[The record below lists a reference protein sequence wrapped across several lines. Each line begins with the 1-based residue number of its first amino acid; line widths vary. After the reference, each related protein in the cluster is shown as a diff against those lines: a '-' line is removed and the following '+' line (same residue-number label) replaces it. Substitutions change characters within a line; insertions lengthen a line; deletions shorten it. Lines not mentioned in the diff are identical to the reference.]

1 MNVYY
6 LLITILFN
14 KISTLY
20 SEEIYKII
28 IANDMNDIKN
38 HKYSFKTKG
47 IKLIFDP
54 NSSINVMPI
63 NIETEYSE
71 NCFKVTSED
80 KIPYIVPIDNGYL
93 KLKSIFSDKF
103 AFPAVNLILKN
114 YGITFSTN
122 YLFKKTDNKVYEFL
136 FLLHKDAE
144 NLIIGKDLIELMD
157 INFEN
162 GVEIRNKDFVIKL
175 NDG

>member
-1 MNVYY
+1 M
-6 LLITILFN
+6 LA
-14 KISTLY
+14 KKS
-20 SEEIYKII
+20 
-28 IANDMNDIKN
+28 
-38 HKYSFKTKG
+38 
-47 IKLIFDP
+47 
-54 NSSINVMPI
+54 
-63 NIETEYSE
+63 
-71 NCFKVTSED
+71 
-80 KIPYIVPIDNGYL
+80 YIVPIDNGYL

-122 YLFKKTDNKVYEFL
+122 YLFTKTDNKVYEFL

-175 NDG
+175 NEE